1 MDWSGIQHVAVIMPT
16 WIGDICMATPALRML
31 RHRMPGGGT
40 ITAIVRPGKATI
52 IDGLETVDHMLELEP
67 SGLLGPWRCGR
78 ALAKSGA
85 DAVLILP
92 GSFRSG
98 VVARVSGI
106 RHRIGYARDGRGWLL
121 THPVKQPDRS
131 TPTPQIQ
138 WYAGLVD
145 DGPAP
150 PPELRVADADRAEAA
165 EILRS
170 VDASGWAVIVPGAA
184 NRPDKRWPADHFAS
198 LVDRLQM
205 QVGLACVLA
214 GSPSEQSITSDIAA
228 RASVP
233 CIDLAGMGASLGA
246 LKAVIDDARV
256 VVSNDTGPRHI
267 AIALGTP
274 VVSLFGPTDHR
285 WTALDCEHERRLL
298 AEPFLPEK
306 LTADHHAAACGMDRI
321 CVADVVHAACSLL
334 QHRHGPPTI
343 RSAS

>member
-145 DGPAP
+145 DGGGP
-150 PPELRVADADRAEAA
+150 PPPPGGGGGPRGRPMPYDSAAPASPLARPGHTGAELRPQRA
-165 EILRS
+165 
-170 VDASGWAVIVPGAA
+170 AVTV
-184 NRPDKRWPADHFAS
+184 R
-198 LVDRLQM
+198 
-205 QVGLACVLA
+205 
-214 GSPSEQSITSDIAA
+214 
-228 RASVP
+228 
-233 CIDLAGMGASLGA
+233 
-246 LKAVIDDARV
+246 
-256 VVSNDTGPRHI
+256 
-267 AIALGTP
+267 
-274 VVSLFGPTDHR
+274 
-285 WTALDCEHERRLL
+285 
-298 AEPFLPEK
+298 
-306 LTADHHAAACGMDRI
+306 
-321 CVADVVHAACSLL
+321 
-334 QHRHGPPTI
+334 
-343 RSAS
+343 